1 MNDQH
6 LPPIESD
13 LDAFGD
19 GSDEPLPTIE
29 PELVEQSAAIDNP
42 VIDEP
47 LPGLLADLATIEF
60 APAPM
65 PAPMTAPLA
74 PPDMARA
81 PVPEV
86 EPVLADAVPGGHVSR
101 PISSVMDQ
109 TLWTVHAEDS
119 IERVEE
125 ILAEQNL
132 LSAPVVGS
140 NGAIVGMIGAH
151 ELAHFHTEGKNAKAV
166 QAWEIARI
174 KTFEVSP
181 GDSVEEVAKLMAD
194 NKIENI
200 SVTECGRLKGIVS
213 TQDLLQDMLRA
224 LPDEGGR

>member
-29 PELVEQSAAIDNP
+29 PELVEQAAAIENP
-42 VIDEP
+42 VIDDSVP
-47 LPGLLADLATIEF
+47 DVLADLATIEF
-60 APAPM
+60 APATM
-65 PAPMTAPLA
+65 PAPMTAPPA
-74 PPDMARA
+74 PPPEQA
-81 PVPEV
+81 P
-86 EPVLADAVPGGHVSR
+86 AAVVSGSAASR

-151 ELAHFHTEGKNAKAV
+151 ELALFHADGKNSKAV

-181 GDSVEEVAKLMAD
+181 GDSVEDVAKLMAE

-200 SVTECGRLKGIVS
+200 AVTECGRLIGIVS

-224 LPDEGGR
+224 LPDDAER